1 MSRLALTLTFAA
13 LPVLTGC
20 SDGADDQVEAVS
32 ATEAKAL
39 DEAAEM
45 LEQRRLPPDTVTQD
59 GGTQDKPAEG
69 EADQ

>member
-1 MSRLALTLTFAA
+1 MSRLALILAFAA
-13 LPVLTGC
+13 LPILAGC

-39 DEAAEM
+39 DDAAEM
-45 LEQRRLPPDTVTQD
+45 LEQRRLPPDTLTD
-59 GGTQDKPAEG
+59 EGGTQDKPAEG